1 MWQVAHGTNTFREAK
16 TRSASYLDANSS
28 HKNTFTLRQ
37 TASLAETHTNK
48 EVKRRKGFQNEV
60 NGNSYTATQ
69 SRKAGTGRSQRQRIP
84 FSSALSGNLK
94 QSELEMTGR
103 IIIMKSLMVQF
114 SFRFLYPL
122 FSNVTEWNSRNL
134 RRKLYEIERDKARN
148 RALTLTNEQRKTI
161 VGVGDLPIPT
171 HKVTKT

>member
-1 MWQVAHGTNTFREAK
+1 
-16 TRSASYLDANSS
+16 
-28 HKNTFTLRQ
+28 
-37 TASLAETHTNK
+37 
-48 EVKRRKGFQNEV
+48 
-60 NGNSYTATQ
+60 
-69 SRKAGTGRSQRQRIP
+69 
-84 FSSALSGNLK
+84 
-94 QSELEMTGR
+94 
-103 IIIMKSLMVQF
+103 MVQF